1 MSKVAKMNEYVAD
14 LHVWN
19 VKLHNLHW
27 NVTGEQFMPVHKFTE
42 EMYEDAFEKFDDVAE
57 QLKIQGQSPAA
68 TIAEYAKLATIQEVP
83 AREFSSGEV
92 IKIVKED
99 MEHMKQQAVE
109 IRALADEEGDF
120 STVAMMEEHADGYAK
135 NLWFLSAMQR

>member
-1 MSKVAKMNEYVAD
+1 MSKVAKMNEYVAN

-42 EMYEDAFEKFDDVAE
+42 EMYEDAFGKFDDVAE
-57 QLKIQGQSPAA
+57 QLKIQGQNPAA
-68 TIAEYAKLATIQEVP
+68 TTAEYAKLATIQELP
-83 AREFSSGEV
+83 AREFASGEV
-92 IKIVKED
+92 IKAVQED
-99 MEHMKQQAVE
+99 MAQLKQLAVD

-120 STVAMMEEHADGYAK
+120 STVAMMEEHAAGYAK

>member
-1 MSKVAKMNEYVAD
+1 MSKVAKMNEYVAN

-68 TIAEYAKLATIQEVP
+68 TTAEYAKLASIREIP
-83 AREFSSGEV
+83 ARDFSSGEV
-92 IKIVKED
+92 IGMVKED
-99 MEHMKQQAVE
+99 MEQMKQLAVE
-109 IRALADEEGDF
+109 IRALADAAGDF
-120 STVAMMEEHADGYAK
+120 STVAMMEEHAAGYAK

>member
-1 MSKVAKMNEYVAD
+1 MSKVAKMNEYVAN

-42 EMYEDAFEKFDDVAE
+42 EMYEDAFGKFDDVAE
-57 QLKIQGQSPAA
+57 QLKIQGENPAA
-68 TIAEYAKLATIQEVP
+68 TTAEYAKLATIHELP
-83 AREFSSGEV
+83 AREFASGEV
-92 IKIVKED
+92 IKAVQED
-99 MEHMKQQAVE
+99 MAQLKQLAVD

-120 STVAMMEEHADGYAK
+120 STVAMMEEHAAGYAK

>member
-1 MSKVAKMNEYVAD
+1 MSKVAKMNEYIAN

-57 QLKIQGQSPAA
+57 QLKIQNENPAA
-68 TIAEYAKLATIQEVP
+68 TIAEYSQLVTIKEIKSGD
-83 AREFSSGEV
+83 FSSSEV
-92 IKIVKED
+92 VRVVTED
-99 MEHMKQQAVE
+99 MEKMQQLVIE
-109 IRALADEEGDF
+109 IRTLADEEGDF
-120 STVAMMEEHADGYAK
+120 STVAMMEDHAGGYAK
-135 NLWFLSAMQR
+135 NLWFLRAMQR